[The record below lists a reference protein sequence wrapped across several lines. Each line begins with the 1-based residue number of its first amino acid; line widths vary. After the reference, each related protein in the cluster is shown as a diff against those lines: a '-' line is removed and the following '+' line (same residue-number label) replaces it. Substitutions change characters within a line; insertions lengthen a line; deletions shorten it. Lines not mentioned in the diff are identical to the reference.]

1 MKTQAKTRLVFV
13 GGLNKDRIGGN
24 CHLLEHQS
32 SDDKTVRLMFDL
44 GSVFPHASSGFSNA
58 YPDVRAFFDRINPKT
73 ETFDKAQKPV
83 DALFI
88 THAHQD
94 HIGALISYA
103 KMGYQL
109 PPIYSSKTTNN
120 VIRLFFAK
128 EGLEPPET
136 VNVEREKPV
145 RFQDC
150 VEVEAFDVSH
160 SAVDALGFHSLTLDK
175 GEPVAAVVHN
185 GDFSTDEQ
193 MPIGQSFSK
202 KDYLSLIKRKPAPQ
216 TIFLFDS
223 TSVENS
229 VLKRIGFEQ
238 AVQNTLDVCLQNQEC
253 NIIVSPVITG
263 SFNNAAIDFE
273 VAKRLKTKVFLDGY
287 GLKIFKDAL
296 KLSGHTGFDEL
307 IYHGNMQ
314 KYLKD
319 ESVSLKY
326 IVCTGAFGQG
336 LNEYKHN
343 IGISP
348 TSAIWLSS
356 AAKMAL
362 DLHPDLK
369 VSKKCLFL
377 MRQHFIEEICSNRGN
392 ELCHRLAA
400 QGATVVIA
408 PSKNKIGD
416 FTQVQMQDS
425 GHIGF
430 DEMCSLAKDIQTIA
444 ENMVIV
450 PVHGS
455 NAQRKEMQRLA
466 DLCNVQSVLVS
477 NDEGLEI
484 AGGELKICAETQKSG
499 WYGETLVFPKDSS
512 QTAGVQIWKLGENDV
527 PLEKIFEYQNV
538 KEQNF
543 PRVVAPVKN
552 KRSRPRKQK
561 RGFQNPKSGY
571 ER

>member
-1 MKTQAKTRLVFV
+1 METQAKTRLLFA

-32 SDDKTVRLMFDL
+32 SDGQTVRLMFDL

-58 YPDVRAFFDRINPKT
+58 YPDVSAFFDRINPKT

-128 EGLEPPET
+128 EGVEPPET

-229 VLKRIGFEQ
+229 VLKRIGFEK
-238 AVQNTLDVCLQNQEC
+238 AVQNTLDVCLQNQDC

-273 VAKRLKTKVFLDGY
+273 VARRLKTKVFLDGY

-296 KLSGHTGFDEL
+296 KLSGYTGFDEL
-307 IYHGNMQ
+307 IYHGKMQ

-319 ESVSLKY
+319 ESVPLKY

-369 VSKKCLFL
+369 VSKEFLFL
-377 MRQHFIEEICSNRGN
+377 MRQHFIEEICFNSGD

-416 FTQVQMQDS
+416 FKQVQMQDS

-430 DEMCSLAKDIQTIA
+430 DEMCSLVGDIKTVVK
-444 ENMVIV
+444 NMVV
-450 PVHGS
+450 LPVHGS
-455 NAQRKEMQRLA
+455 RAQRTAMQRLA

-477 NDEGLEI
+477 NDECIEI
-484 AGGELKICAETQKSG
+484 AGGELKIYPETQKTR
-499 WYGETLVFPKDSS
+499 WYGETLVFPKSAPQKS
-512 QTAGVQIWKLGENDV
+512 VVQIWKLGENDV
-527 PLEKIFEYQNV
+527 PLEKIVEYENI

-543 PRVVAPVKN
+543 PCKTMVKKSKKSRRCKRN
-552 KRSRPRKQK
+552 KF
-561 RGFQNPKSGY
+561 FQNSKFGC

>member
-1 MKTQAKTRLVFV
+1 METQAKTRLLFA
-13 GGLNKDRIGGN
+13 GGVNQDRIGGN

-32 SDDKTVRLMFDL
+32 SDGQTVRLMFDL
-44 GSVFPHASSGFSNA
+44 GSIFLPESSGFSTA
-58 YPDVRAFFDRINPKT
+58 YPDVRAFFDRINPT
-73 ETFDKAQKPV
+73 TQEVCKALHPT

-94 HIGALISYA
+94 HIGALISYV

-120 VIRLFFAK
+120 AIRLFFAK
-128 EGLEPPET
+128 AGLEPPKT

-145 RFQDC
+145 RFRDC

-160 SAVDALGFHSLTLDK
+160 SAVDALGFHSLTFDK

-185 GDFSTDEQ
+185 GDFSTDEK
-193 MPIGQSFSK
+193 MPIGHAFCK

-223 TSVENS
+223 TSIENS

-238 AVQNTLDVCLQNQEC
+238 NVQNTLDVCRQNQNC
-253 NIIVSPVITG
+253 NIIISPVITG

-273 VAKRLKTKVFLDGY
+273 VARRLKTKVFLDGY

-296 KLSGHTGFDEL
+296 KLSGYKGFDEL

-314 KYLKD
+314 QYLKD
-319 ESVSLKY
+319 ESIPLKY

-369 VSKKCLFL
+369 VSKECLFL
-377 MRQHFIEEICSNRGN
+377 MRQHFIKEICSHLGD
-392 ELCHRLAA
+392 ELCHRLASK
-400 QGATVVIA
+400 GATVVVA
-408 PSKNKIGD
+408 PSENKIGN
-416 FTQVQMQDS
+416 FQQVQMQDS

-430 DEMCSLAKDIQTIA
+430 EEMLSLVGDVRSIA
-444 ENMVIV
+444 PNMVIL

-455 NAQRKEMQRLA
+455 KAQRTKMQKLA
-466 DLCNVQSVLVS
+466 DLCHVQSVLVS
-477 NDEGLEI
+477 NDERVEI
-484 AGGELKICAETQKSG
+484 AGSELKICPQTQKTA
-499 WYGETLVFPKDSS
+499 WLGETLVFSNGDL
-512 QTAGVQIWKLGENDV
+512 QDGVVQIWKLGENDV
-527 PLEKIFEYQNV
+527 PLEKIVEYENAKKQ
-538 KEQNF
+538 KF
-543 PRVVAPVKN
+543 PCVMAADKN
-552 KRSRPRKQK
+552 KKGRRRKQN
-561 RGFQNPKSGY
+561 RIFPNPKIGR
-571 ER
+571 EK